1 MGPGSISTAVL
12 DLLAK
17 RFGVRREGA
26 VVSMYVVLEIG
37 VLSFSTIHKKKSQAK
52 VVTKHK
58 PRGVG

>member
-12 DLLAK
+12 DLPAK
-17 RFGVRREGA
+17 RFVVRREGA
-26 VVSMYVVLEIG
+26 VVSMYVFLEIG
-37 VLSFSTIHKKKSQAK
+37 VLSFSTIYIKSQAK